1 MKSPKD
7 KIFESQDNG
16 AAGQGMSSEA
26 LEYLKKAQQGDPE
39 AQFNLGWCYANG
51 KGVKQDWQK
60 AIEWFTKAAEQGS
73 AVAQR
78 NLGWCYED
86 GKGVK
91 QDYKKAVEWYT
102 KAAQQGDEYAKE
114 ALKRLR

>member
-7 KIFESQDNG
+7 KMFESQDNG

-26 LEYLKKAQQGDPE
+26 LEYLKKAQRGDPE
-39 AQFNLGWCYANG
+39 AQCNLGWCYENG

-60 AIEWFTKAAEQGS
+60 AVEWF
-73 AVAQR
+73 
-78 NLGWCYED
+78 
-86 GKGVK
+86 
-91 QDYKKAVEWYT
+91 T

>member
-51 KGVKQDWQK
+51 QGVKQDWQ
-60 AIEWFTKAAEQGS
+60 
-73 AVAQR
+73 
-78 NLGWCYED
+78 
-86 GKGVK
+86 
-91 QDYKKAVEWYT
+91 KAVEWYT
-102 KAAQQGDEYAKE
+102 KAAEQGLAE
-114 ALKRLR
+114 ASRQFGDH

>member
-7 KIFESQDNG
+7 KMFESQDNG

-26 LEYLKKAQQGDPE
+26 LEYLKKAQQGDPA

-51 KGVKQDWQK
+51 QGVKQDWQK
-60 AIEWFTKAAEQGS
+60 VIEWFTKAAEQGN
-73 AVAQR
+73 ADAQY
-78 NLGWCYED
+78 NLGVSYEN
-86 GKGVK
+86 GNGVK
-91 QDYKKAVEWYT
+91 QDWQKAVEWYT
-102 KAAQQGDEYAKE
+102 KAAQQGDEDAKE

>member
-7 KIFESQDNG
+7 KMFESQDNG

-39 AQFNLGWCYANG
+39 AQFNLGRCYANG
-51 KGVKQDWQK
+51 RGVKQDWQK
-60 AIEWFTKAAEQGS
+60 AVEWYAKAAEQGD
-73 AVAQR
+73 AVAQC
-78 NLGWCYED
+78 NLGICYAN
-86 GKGVK
+86 GQGVK
-91 QDYKKAVEWYT
+91 QDRQKAIEWYT